1 MEDGNLRLYVLK
13 ILLQKKNFLR
23 VKKIIHKDF
32 FSNGVRDI
40 YNAICQIYEDN
51 PQLEQIT
58 FEDLRISFFETYFAN
73 QSVNAQLNIKNI
85 ISRLEQSAPM
95 SDTIVENA
103 IKSMYKMAKAD
114 EMSKLCI
121 ELGNNPSKHS
131 FQEIRRFLNEV
142 DEENFEDKEDTLVST
157 DFDEILSVNEH
168 NGEFEFNIHELQNST
183 GGIGRGNF
191 MVVFARPETGK
202 TAFWVSLVAKQNGF
216 AWQGHN
222 CHSFINEEPAK
233 RTQMRMINACS
244 DITRR
249 EVYNGSRKLAEEQWN
264 KIKSRIFTHDKV
276 GMTMEDLDIYCKDN
290 EVDILIIDQLDKV
303 NVTGKFNSSHEKLR
317 DIYLQARELAKR
329 HNCLVIG
336 MSQASAEG
344 HGKLNLSFN
353 VMENSKTGKAAE
365 ADLIVGIGKND
376 TDEENVNEGNTRTIS
391 ISKNKLSGTHPVF
404 QLHLIPAL
412 SQYKSII

>member
-1 MEDGNLRLYVLK
+1 
-13 ILLQKKNFLR
+13 
-23 VKKIIHKDF
+23 
-32 FSNGVRDI
+32 
-40 YNAICQIYEDN
+40 
-51 PQLEQIT
+51 
-58 FEDLRISFFETYFAN
+58 
-73 QSVNAQLNIKNI
+73 
-85 ISRLEQSAPM
+85 
-95 SDTIVENA
+95 
-103 IKSMYKMAKAD
+103 
-114 EMSKLCI
+114 
-121 ELGNNPSKHS
+121 
-131 FQEIRRFLNEV
+131 
-142 DEENFEDKEDTLVST
+142 
-157 DFDEILSVNEH
+157 
-168 NGEFEFNIHELQNST
+168 
-183 GGIGRGNF
+183 
-191 MVVFARPETGK
+191 
-202 TAFWVSLVAKQNGF
+202 
-216 AWQGHN
+216 
-222 CHSFINEEPAK
+222 
-233 RTQMRMINACS
+233 
-244 DITRR
+244 
-249 EVYNGSRKLAEEQWN
+249 
-264 KIKSRIFTHDKV
+264 
-276 GMTMEDLDIYCKDN
+276 MEDLDIYCKDN